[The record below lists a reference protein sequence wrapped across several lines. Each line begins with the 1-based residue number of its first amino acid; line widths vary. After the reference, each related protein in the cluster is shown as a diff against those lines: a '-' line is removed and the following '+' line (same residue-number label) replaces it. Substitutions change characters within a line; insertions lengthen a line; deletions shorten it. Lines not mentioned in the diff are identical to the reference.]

1 MFDWLLKRHPSDICV
16 YDWSGYEGSLLENVV
31 PGARRI
37 RAMIGQSPQRVA
49 RRLPR
54 SMRLLIVHLDISDDA
69 PFISNAQE
77 FDRVM
82 SERGIKV
89 LNHLLPDIRKR
100 TVQAC
105 CQSYGLPSVAAH
117 ENGDEDELLIVKTD
131 LNSGGAREQ
140 QLSAGQKA
148 RFHLPAS
155 IGRLNGPSGYFV
167 KRRGDLGADI
177 WRDPDLV
184 VERYMTNPQG
194 RFYRVYCAGNAVV
207 ISEAYDEKLVK
218 RMGGDI
224 RRHNHRLWRRT
235 EHLYWDCDGAA
246 TLSPA
251 LLRTAGVFAHRF
263 QLDYGAID
271 VVESDAGEFHI
282 VDVNKTPY
290 WGDESQPGL
299 LEHLRQGFSSRPVED
314 ATIPHGMEALSAG
327 FPPAEP
333 RR

>member
-1 MFDWLLKRHPSDICV
+1 MFNWHLFDRYSSDICV
-16 YDWSGYEGSLLENVV
+16 YDWSGYKGSLLESLV

-37 RAMIGQSPQRVA
+37 RAILGQKPERLA

-54 SMRLLIVHLDISDDA
+54 STRLLIVHLDISDNA
-69 PFISNAQE
+69 PFISSAQE
-77 FDRVM
+77 FGRVL
-82 SERGIKV
+82 SERGIEV

-105 CQSYGLPSVAAH
+105 CQSYGLPCVAAE
-117 ENGDEDELLIVKTD
+117 ENGDKDEMLIVKTD
-131 LNSGGAREQ
+131 LNSGGTREQ
-140 QLSAGQKA
+140 QLSSGQKA
-148 RFHLPAS
+148 RFKLPAS
-155 IGRLNGPSGYFV
+155 IGRLKGPAGYFV

-177 WRDPDLV
+177 WQDPDLV

-194 RFYRVYCAGNAVV
+194 RFYRVYFAGNAVV
-207 ISEAYDEKLVK
+207 ISEAYDQKPVK

-224 RRHNHRLWRRT
+224 RRHNHLLWRQNERL
-235 EHLYWDCDGAA
+235 HCDSDGGS

-271 VVESDAGEFHI
+271 VVESDSGEFHI

-299 LEHLRQGFSSRPVED
+299 LEHLRQGFSGKQVEEPFSRKI
-314 ATIPHGMEALSAG
+314 AW
-327 FPPAEP
+327 
-333 RR
+333 R

>member
-1 MFDWLLKRHPSDICV
+1 MFNWHSSDICV
-16 YDWSGYEGSLLENVV
+16 YDWSGYKGSLLDSVA
-31 PGARRI
+31 PRARRI
-37 RAMIGQSPQRVA
+37 RATFGQSPERVA

-54 SMRLLIVHLDISDDA
+54 STRLMIVHLDISDNA
-69 PFISNAQE
+69 PFISNAQD
-77 FDRVM
+77 FGRVLA
-82 SERGIKV
+82 ERGVEV
-89 LNHLLPDIRKR
+89 LNHLLPNIRKR

-105 CQSYGLPSVAAH
+105 CQSYGLPSVAAA
-117 ENGDEDELLIVKTD
+117 ENGDQDELLIVKTD
-131 LNSGGAREQ
+131 LNSGGTREQ

-148 RFHLPAS
+148 EFNLPAG

-194 RFYRVYCAGNAVV
+194 RFYRVYVAGNAVV
-207 ISEAYDEKLVK
+207 ISEAYDEKPVK

-224 RRHNHRLWRRT
+224 RRHNHQLWRQNER
-235 EHLYWDCDGAA
+235 LYWSSYGASA
-246 TLSPA
+246 LSPA

-271 VVESDAGEFHI
+271 VVESHIGEFHI

-290 WGDESQPGL
+290 WGDETQPGL
-299 LEHLRQGFSSRPVED
+299 LEHLRQGFAKKQLE
-314 ATIPHGMEALSAG
+314 
-327 FPPAEP
+327 EP
-333 RR
+333 YAKRIIAR